1 MEKHLHMFYGN
12 LSKITLKVPD
22 DHYTMMVDWFG
33 NNFVKRQTIGEK
45 NKKDENDEKD
55 ENEVKYDVVTVTCS
69 KAAMINW
76 AMQYSD
82 VVEVLGPPSVQ
93 NAIEARCK
101 DVLAK
106 LELNRNSKKSE

>member
-1 MEKHLHMFYGN
+1 MRNM
-12 LSKITLKVPD
+12 I
-22 DHYTMMVDWFG
+22 
-33 NNFVKRQTIGEK
+33 
-45 NKKDENDEKD
+45 
-55 ENEVKYDVVTVTCS
+55 TCS
-69 KAAMINW
+69 EQAMINW

-106 LELNRNSKKSE
+106 LELNRNSKKSK

>member
-1 MEKHLHMFYGN
+1 
-12 LSKITLKVPD
+12 
-22 DHYTMMVDWFG
+22 MMVDWFG

-69 KAAMINW
+69 EAAMINW
-76 AMQYSD
+76 AMQYSG
-82 VVEVLGPPSVQ
+82 VVEVLGPKDVQ
-93 NAIEARCK
+93 DAIEKRCR

-106 LELNRNSKKSE
+106 LKVNRNSKKSK

>member
-1 MEKHLHMFYGN
+1 MV
-12 LSKITLKVPD
+12 SLKVPD
-22 DHYTMMVDWFG
+22 NHYTMMVDWCG
-33 NNFVKRQTIGEK
+33 NNFVKRQTIGEN

-69 KAAMINW
+69 KEAMINW

-101 DVLAK
+101 DV
-106 LELNRNSKKSE
+106 RNIGAAAFLSYFLSCKGKGSGIY